1 MMPMNWTL
9 EQLSAINKDGNIIV
23 SAGAGSGKTAVLSER
38 VIRKIKDGSH
48 INELLILTFTEAA
61 AQEMKDRI
69 RKKLIKNNL
78 KDELL
83 YLDSSF
89 ITTFDSYAL
98 SIVKKY
104 YYLLNINPDIKII
117 TNLDI
122 EKKRIIDE
130 IFERSYENNDLFK
143 SMIDDLCVKDDEN
156 MKQSILSL
164 GDKISLNIDYDKY
177 LNEYIDKTYNDS
189 IIDKHINEYINIIKR
204 EINKIEDS
212 LHNLSLCDDN
222 DYYNTL
228 YDLFL
233 PLINSKNYE
242 DIVSN
247 LNIVI
252 PSVPRG
258 SEEDIKY
265 NKERIN
271 EYYKNIKSLIKY
283 DNLNSYK
290 EEVLKTKNYS
300 IVVIDLLKEYF
311 EELKKY
317 KQYINRYEFNDIA
330 HMAIKV
336 VENNKNVKEETK
348 SSFNEIMIDEYQ
360 DTNDIQEYF
369 ISLIS
374 NNNVYMVGDI
384 KQSIYR
390 FRNAN
395 PGIFKD
401 KYELYK
407 NNKDGIKIDLNKNF
421 RSRDIVLN
429 DINNIFNNLMD
440 INYGSANYKD
450 EHQLVFGNNMFNT
463 KQDNQD
469 YDLEILKYKD
479 NNYSKEEQEIFIIAD
494 DIINKVKNKYK
505 VLKDNELVDCSYE
518 DFAILIDRS
527 TSFDLIKKIFEYKKI
542 PLSILKDESINDSDE
557 IYLFKN
563 LLTVLLKYNKQ
574 EYDIEF
580 KYSLVSILRGYLV
593 GLSDNQ
599 IFEIVSKN
607 DYLNNI
613 VIDKI
618 KNIKITSI
626 NKILDDIVKEFDIFS
641 KLVNVG
647 NISKRSSLINYIID
661 LGKEKSSIGYDIE
674 MYLHYLNDL
683 VEIKPDIRYNVDNN
697 QNGVKLMT
705 IYKSKG
711 LEFPICYMPMLYKKF
726 NISDLKDIILY
737 DNDLGIIC
745 PYYEDGI
752 KTMFYKDIL
761 KDKYIKEEIS
771 EKIRLF
777 YVALTRSKE
786 KLILIH
792 YDDEKDK
799 TLTIDE
805 NRSFKDFIDYLKPY
819 LKFKDVESNVDTNYN
834 KVIDIKSL
842 DIKLESNKLN
852 EISIS
857 KKEIIKDNYSSSSKE
872 LITKEEY
879 DNMQYGIKLHKELE
893 EFNLNSEIVK
903 KFINHEELKDILNSE
918 MYHEYEFIYNG
929 NIGII
934 DLLLEYNDKYI
945 IVDFKTNEIEKEEYY
960 NQVNKYKEYIEF
972 ITNKQVK
979 GYLYSIKQDK
989 LKEVV

>member
-1 MMPMNWTL
+1 MDWTL
-9 EQLSAINKDGNIIV
+9 EQLSAINKNGNIIV

-89 ITTFDSYAL
+89 ITTFDSYAF

-130 IFERSYENNDLFK
+130 IFEQNYENNDLFK

-156 MKQSILSL
+156 IKESILSL
-164 GDKISLNIDYDKY
+164 ANKISLNINCDKY
-177 LNEYIDKTYNDS
+177 LDEYINNNYNDS
-189 IIDKHINEYINIIKR
+189 IINKHINEYINIIKK

-222 DYYNTL
+222 EYYNTL
-228 YDLFL
+228 YELL
-233 PLINSKNYE
+233 IPLINSKNYE
-242 DIVSN
+242 DIINN
-247 LNIVI
+247 LNIII

-258 SEEDIKY
+258 SSDEVKY

-271 EYYKNIKSLIKY
+271 TYYKNIKSLIKY
-283 DNLNSYK
+283 DNLDLYK

-300 IVVIDLLKEYF
+300 IVVINLLKEYF
-311 EELKKY
+311 NKLKEY
-317 KQYINRYEFNDIA
+317 KLKINRYEFNDIA

-336 VENNKNVKEETK
+336 VEENKNVKEEIK

-440 INYGSANYKD
+440 INYGSANYKE
-450 EHQLVFGNNMFNT
+450 EHQLVFGNSMFNT
-463 KQDNQD
+463 KENNQN
-469 YDLEILKYKD
+469 YDLEILRYKD
-479 NNYSKEEQEIFIIAD
+479 NNYTKEESEIFIIAD
-494 DIINKVKNKYK
+494 DIINKVNNKYK
-505 VLKDNELVDCSYE
+505 VLKDGKLVDCNYE

-527 TSFDLIKKIFEYKKI
+527 TSFDLFKKIFEYKKI
-542 PLSILKDESINDSDE
+542 PLSILKDESVNDSDE

-580 KYSLVSILRGYLV
+580 KYSLISILRSYLV
-593 GLSDNQ
+593 GLDDNQ
-599 IFEIVSKN
+599 IFKIVSNN

-618 KNIKITSI
+618 KDIKISSI
-626 NKILDDIVKEFDIFS
+626 NKILDDIVKQFDIFS

-647 NISKRSSLINYIID
+647 NISKRSNLINYILE
-661 LGKEKSSIGYDIE
+661 LGEEKSLIGYDIE
-674 MYLHYLNDL
+674 TYLHYLNDL
-683 VEIKPDIRYNVDNN
+683 VEIQPDIRYNVDNN

-745 PYYEDGI
+745 PYYDTGI
-752 KTMFYKDIL
+752 KSMFYKDIL
-761 KDKYIKEEIS
+761 KDNYIKEEVS
-771 EKIRLF
+771 EEIRLF
-777 YVALTRSKE
+777 YVALTRAKE
-786 KLILIH
+786 KLILIQ
-792 YDDEKDK
+792 YDNEKDK
-799 TLTIDE
+799 VLTKDE

-819 LKFKDVESNVDTNYN
+819 LSFKDIEPIVDTNYN
-834 KVIDIKSL
+834 KVTDIKN
-842 DIKLESNKLN
+842 ININKEDNIIN
-852 EISIS
+852 EINIC

-893 EFNLNSEIVK
+893 EFDLNSELVK
-903 KFINHEELKDILNSE
+903 RFINHDELKDILNSK
-918 MYHEYEFIYNG
+918 MYHEYEFLYNG

-934 DLLLEYNDKYI
+934 DLLLEYNNKYI
-945 IVDFKTNEIEKEEYY
+945 IIDFKTNEIDKEEYY
-960 NQVNKYKEYIEF
+960 SQVKKYKEYIEYM
-972 ITNKQVK
+972 TSKDTEC
-979 GYLYSIKQDK
+979 YLYSIKQDK
-989 LKEVV
+989 LKEVI